1 MNEKIEKT
9 YKTAVVIESEV
20 TIRINPNVDITQL
33 IKEFSECIFGV
44 DSIEEI
50 VEFASAC
57 ITRSERN
64 FIEGVGAVE
73 YDYGQEWKDGVIM
86 YYTISTE
93 VSTEIVD

>member
-1 MNEKIEKT
+1 MNEKIKKT
-9 YKTAVVIESEV
+9 YKAAVVVESEV
-20 TIRINPNVDITQL
+20 TIRINPNVDTAEL

-44 DSIEEI
+44 DSIEEL

-64 FIEGVGAVE
+64 FIEGIGAVE
-73 YDYGQEWKDGVIM
+73 YDYGQDWKDHVIM
-86 YYTISTE
+86 LYTISTD

>member
-1 MNEKIEKT
+1 MKT
-9 YKTAVVIESEV
+9 YYAAVVVESEV
-20 TIRINPNVDITQL
+20 TIRINPNVDTAEL

-44 DSIEEI
+44 DSIEEL

-57 ITRSERN
+57 IARGELS

-73 YDYGQEWKDGVIM
+73 YDYGQDWGQDFVM
-86 YYTISTE
+86 LYTIRSD